1 MTTIHY
7 RNDVRDSGV
16 DARALKRALR
26 KLLANVDQSDAAISL
41 TLVDDA
47 AIRALNR
54 EHRGKDKPTDVLSFP
69 LEPPPQHASHV
80 GDPKSLKGVGPPE
93 RLLGDIVI
101 SIDTARRQA
110 AGYDAPLQRELERLV
125 IHGLLH
131 VLGHD
136 HMEPDER
143 AVMEAEERRLAA
155 AIGMPWPYES

>member
-1 MTTIHY
+1 MTIIHY
-7 RNDVRDSGV
+7 RNDVHNSGV
-16 DARALKRALR
+16 DARALKSAMR
-26 KLLANVDQSDAAISL
+26 KLLASTDQGDAAISL

-47 AIRALNR
+47 AIRELNR

-69 LEPPPQHASHV
+69 LEPEPFSH
-80 GDPKSLKGVGPPE
+80 E

-110 AGYDAPLQRELERLV
+110 AGYDAPLQRELERLM

-136 HMEPDER
+136 HMKAGER
-143 AVMEAEERRLAA
+143 ARMEAEERRLAA
-155 AIGMPWPYES
+155 AIGMPWPY

>member
-7 RNDVRDSGV
+7 RNDVRNSGV
-16 DARALKRALR
+16 DARALKSAMR
-26 KLLANVDQSDAAISL
+26 KLLASVDQPDAAISV

-47 AIRALNR
+47 AIQTLNR
-54 EHRGKDKPTDVLSFP
+54 EHRGKNKPTDVLSFP
-69 LEPPPQHASHV
+69 LEPEAFSH
-80 GDPKSLKGVGPPE
+80 E

-110 AGYDAPLQRELERLV
+110 ADYDAPLQRELERLM

-136 HMEPDER
+136 HMEPGER
-143 AVMEAEERRLAA
+143 ALMEAEERRLAA
-155 AIGMPWPYES
+155 AIGMPWPYEV